1 MKNYLSIQ
9 PLSNDRSSKKSLTPL
24 YNKEK
29 INDLKFE
36 KEIYEKYY
44 RLVFSVCLRYTKEQS
59 VAKQWTN
66 DAFVKVFR
74 FYKDQTAYFES
85 WLTRVTINSCLD
97 NIRREKKYYSRN
109 FDIDEVED
117 PKLDNHIVEELTAQ
131 EILSAIDTLPENL
144 RIVFTLHAIE
154 GYTHPEISEQLKINT
169 NTSKW
174 YLSEAKKK
182 LKPLLENLYS
192 SNIKNPGNEK

>member
-9 PLSNDRSSKKSLTPL
+9 TFSNDLSSKKSLTPL

-44 RLVFSVCLRYTKEQS
+44 RFVFSICLRYTKEQS

-66 DAFVKVFR
+66 DAFIKVFR
-74 FYKDQTAYFES
+74 FYKNQTDYFES
-85 WLTRVTINSCLD
+85 WLSRVTINSCLD
-97 NIRREKKYYSRN
+97 NIRKEKRYYGRN
-109 FDIDEVED
+109 VDLEVIDD
-117 PKLDNHIVEELTAQ
+117 PQLDNHIVEELTAQ
-131 EILSAIDTLPENL
+131 EILLAIDTLPENL

-154 GYTHPEISEQLKINT
+154 GYTHPEIGEQLKINV

-182 LKPLLENLYS
+182 LQPLLENLYS
-192 SNIKNPGNEK
+192 SSIKNPGNE